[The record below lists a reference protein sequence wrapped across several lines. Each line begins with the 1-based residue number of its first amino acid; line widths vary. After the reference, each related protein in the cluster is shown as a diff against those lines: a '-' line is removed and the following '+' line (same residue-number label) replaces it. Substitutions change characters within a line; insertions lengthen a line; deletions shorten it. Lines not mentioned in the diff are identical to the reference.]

1 MAFKQMIVD
10 ADICIKIGSSEKYPF
25 TEILFPLI
33 AKKVYIH
40 TVVYEE
46 VTFPFSAKRQL
57 DNLIESGVLE
67 IIDEKNLSETEKIL
81 YASTYKNLAE
91 VMMNKN
97 NPHKNKGEVCSLA
110 MAKVKAIP
118 VFATDEKDL
127 QPIIDAKLNTGMANI
142 SCYRIIDIIYM
153 IKNGELDIL
162 NRKQAKILWALS
174 GKSKKICDNEIWPI

>member
-33 AKKVYIH
+33 AKKVYIY

-46 VTFPFSAKRQL
+46 VIFPFSAKRQL

-97 NPHKNKGEVCSLA
+97 NPNKNKGEVCSLA
-110 MAKVKAIP
+110 
-118 VFATDEKDL
+118 
-127 QPIIDAKLNTGMANI
+127 MANI